1 MVKSKTVEEVIE
13 TIKETMD
20 QVAQIELENEA
31 VNVTS
36 VIEALN
42 TTLGQNSSENF

>member
-42 TTLGQNSSENF
+42 TTLGQNSSENS

>member
-13 TIKETMD
+13 TIKETLD

>member
-1 MVKSKTVEEVIE
+1 VIE

>member
-1 MVKSKTVEEVIE
+1 VIE
-13 TIKETMD
+13 TIKETLD